1 MEYILGT
8 VQLGM
13 EYGIGNKTGKPDCE
27 QSQRILHTAYKKGI
41 RMLDTASAYV
51 DAQQII
57 GHYKLEHGKKF
68 RIGTKV
74 MSNPSLYMVQQS
86 LDALACDQIELLYLH
101 RFQWPMEKECIHSIT
116 CLKEK
121 GYIKKAGIS
130 IYEPWELEAIL
141 RAPGVV
147 DVVQIPC
154 SILSINKWM

>member
-57 GHYKLEHGKKF
+57 GHYQLEHGKKF

-86 LDALACDQIELLYLH
+86 LDALD
-101 RFQWPMEKECIHSIT
+101 RKS
-116 CLKEK
+116 
-121 GYIKKAGIS
+121 
-130 IYEPWELEAIL
+130 
-141 RAPGVV
+141 VV
-147 DVVQIPC
+147 
-154 SILSINKWM
+154 